1 MLFMLYDTPTTAP
14 CELLLC
20 IQYCVLYPVGCDLIF
35 LLRLTSKH
43 PCAHYLSFNLT
54 STFSYFFGQARLEV
68 KRGKKYCFSVSC
80 VMLYYLLLL
89 RTPICSLSDPS
100 QKVLFGRPFAKFWP
114 LNPVEMDTFFSLNK
128 FVTICII
135 EAQEFWMENISY
147 WGHNIDLKY
156 SRGRANSTF

>member
-1 MLFMLYDTPTTAP
+1 MTLINDGVFLIQLRNYCLSSCLLEINSYKSTAPAMLFMLYDTPTTAP

-68 KRGKKYCFSVSC
+68 KRGKKYFFSVSC

-100 QKVLFGRPFAKFWP
+100 QKVLFGRPFAKFWS
-114 LNPVEMDTFFSLNK
+114 LNPVEMDTFL
-128 FVTICII
+128 
-135 EAQEFWMENISY
+135 A
-147 WGHNIDLKY
+147 
-156 SRGRANSTF
+156 